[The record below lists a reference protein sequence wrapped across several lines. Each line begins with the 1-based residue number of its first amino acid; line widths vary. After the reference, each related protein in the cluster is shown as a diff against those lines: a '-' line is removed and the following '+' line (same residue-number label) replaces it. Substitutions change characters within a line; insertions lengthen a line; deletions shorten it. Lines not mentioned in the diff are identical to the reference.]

1 MVEISDKST
10 VITLDEVAS
19 SPLELVKLKSITGGL
34 SLSLIVTVC
43 TTSVPRVALVGLD
56 KVTIIVSSTSSAESS
71 TIDGITIVPLVAP
84 ESMVKVP
91 ADNE

>member
-1 MVEISDKST
+1 MEISDKST
-10 VITLDEVAS
+10 VIALDEIAS

-34 SLSLIVTVC
+34 SLSFIVTVC

-56 KVTIIVSSTSSAESS
+56 KVTIIVSSSSSAESS
-71 TIDGITIVPLVAP
+71 TIDGMTIVPLIAP
-84 ESMVKVP
+84 GSIVKVP